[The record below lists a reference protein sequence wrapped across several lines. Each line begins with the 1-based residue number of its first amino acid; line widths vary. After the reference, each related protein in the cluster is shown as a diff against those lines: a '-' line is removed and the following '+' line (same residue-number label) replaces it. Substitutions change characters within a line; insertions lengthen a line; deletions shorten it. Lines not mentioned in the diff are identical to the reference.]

1 MFNVP
6 SFQEQQRAIPD
17 KNLYV
22 PKFIMMVALLANRL
36 LVAHKSTSMS
46 GFSFLVYA
54 KIRSLL

>member
-6 SFQEQQRAIPD
+6 SFHEQQRAISD

-36 LVAHKSTSMS
+36 LVAH
-46 GFSFLVYA
+46 
-54 KIRSLL
+54 